1 MDMFQC
7 MEVGYKKCWKPSQ
20 TGVLV
25 TTSSMLE
32 LHKKLLD
39 DKKYDFVL
47 TSRFSQDCL
56 ENLFSVL
63 RSKQIVPNALQVKN
77 NLKLICVAQY
87 LKEARTSSYSEDDRT
102 FLSGF
107 LETLKEKKP
116 DYKTISVP
124 RNVPSKGLNLNYSE
138 LNALY
143 NICGYIIC
151 SIQRTSKVCE
161 TCIGS
166 IGSKKP
172 LYTKYSK
179 LVLIKQYKNETL
191 FFASE
196 ELFYFFLEMESVFIK
211 YLEFIQDKN
220 VNIKEFYFKEMEQ
233 LQINTPNCHNLKN
246 KIIRRYIVFRLRTYF
261 KKTKG
266 KGDKYASSLSLDMP
280 CKLFN
285 RLIKTLIDI
294 LFYFPLF

>member
-1 MDMFQC
+1 VQLNKNEYLTTAFFLEQVEKWFFIMTSRHPSAALSRHHESVYKNTITFLNDFMDMFQC

-63 RSKQIVPNALQVKN
+63 RSKQIVPNALQVI
-77 NLKLICVAQY
+77 KLICVAQY

-116 DYKTISVP
+116 DYKTINVP
-124 RNVPSKGLNLNYSE
+124 RDVPSKGLNLKYSE

-196 ELFYFFLEMESVFIK
+196 ELFYFL
-211 YLEFIQDKN
+211 
-220 VNIKEFYFKEMEQ
+220 
-233 LQINTPNCHNLKN
+233 
-246 KIIRRYIVFRLRTYF
+246 
-261 KKTKG
+261 
-266 KGDKYASSLSLDMP
+266 
-280 CKLFN
+280 
-285 RLIKTLIDI
+285 
-294 LFYFPLF
+294 